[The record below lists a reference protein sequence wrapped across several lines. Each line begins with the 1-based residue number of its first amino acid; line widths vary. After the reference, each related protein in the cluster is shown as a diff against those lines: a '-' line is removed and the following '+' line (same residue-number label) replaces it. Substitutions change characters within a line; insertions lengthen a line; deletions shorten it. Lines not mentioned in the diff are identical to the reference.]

1 MGLADLSSV
10 LWRERD
16 LLELLLFKLD
26 EERLLL
32 AAGRTRWVAHATA
45 EVDIVL
51 RQLRQT
57 EVLRAAEVVAVAAA
71 FDLPGDASLA
81 QLADRVDD
89 PWSGLLREHRDAFLT
104 LTAEINAL
112 AEANQE
118 MLTTGLRAVRE
129 TMLTV
134 PGGTETYGRRGE
146 AVAVMAQGQLIDKAS

>member
-1 MGLADLSSV
+1 M
-10 LWRERD
+10 
-16 LLELLLFKLD
+16 
-26 EERLLL
+26 
-32 AAGRTRWVAHATA
+32 
-45 EVDIVL
+45 
-51 RQLRQT
+51 
-57 EVLRAAEVVAVAAA
+57 AAA